1 MRDIFI
7 EILTTIKHNR
17 LRTALTGFSV
27 AWGIFILIVLL
38 GAGNGLINAMMGNSN
53 RYLATS
59 MVVYGGETSKA
70 YDGLGEGRAVELN
83 DKDMSITKEGFHDN
97 VETVGAELS
106 QQGETL
112 VNGSNYTT
120 GIKLS
125 GVYPNDIYINK
136 RTMVCGRFINELD
149 LKDRRKSIVISSDMA
164 KELLPQSPLAL
175 NGQLIRTTTLAFRV
189 VGIYESQKN
198 SMGNDAFIPF
208 TTFRAIYS
216 KGDKTG
222 DIVFSFSN
230 LNSEAENAAFESNYR
245 ARINRQHR
253 AAPDDENAV
262 WIWNRFTQALSMNT
276 ANGLLST
283 ALWVIGILTLISGI
297 VGVSNIMLITVRER
311 THEFGIRKAIG
322 AKPWSILRLII
333 IESVA
338 ITTFFG
344 YIGMLLGIA
353 ANQYLSLIHI

>member
-53 RYLATS
+53 RFLATS

-83 DKDMSITKEGFHDN
+83 DKDMSITKEGFNDN

-136 RTMVCGRFINELD
+136 RTMVC
-149 LKDRRKSIVISSDMA
+149 
-164 KELLPQSPLAL
+164 
-175 NGQLIRTTTLAFRV
+175 
-189 VGIYESQKN
+189 
-198 SMGNDAFIPF
+198 
-208 TTFRAIYS
+208 
-216 KGDKTG
+216 
-222 DIVFSFSN
+222 
-230 LNSEAENAAFESNYR
+230 
-245 ARINRQHR
+245 
-253 AAPDDENAV
+253 
-262 WIWNRFTQALSMNT
+262 
-276 ANGLLST
+276 
-283 ALWVIGILTLISGI
+283 
-297 VGVSNIMLITVRER
+297 
-311 THEFGIRKAIG
+311 
-322 AKPWSILRLII
+322 
-333 IESVA
+333 
-338 ITTFFG
+338 
-344 YIGMLLGIA
+344 
-353 ANQYLSLIHI
+353 